1 MRNRILGI
9 ALIALVLGCLSF
21 ISNNEFKETA
31 KDNKEDKGIIFQT
44 MSLEEAKLLS
54 KKTGKLIFIDIYAS
68 WCGPCKMMA
77 KGPFKDKK
85 VGSVYNS
92 SFINLKI
99 DAEKDADG
107 EFVSRAYAVS
117 AYPTTVFI
125 DGDGKLI
132 KKFVGYRSEDN
143 LLGMA
148 EMANP
153 SVAD

>member
-1 MRNRILGI
+1 MKNRILGI
-9 ALIALVLGCLSF
+9 GLIALVLVCLSF
-21 ISNNEFKETA
+21 IGRNEFSHSKS
-31 KDNKEDKGIIFQT
+31 DQKEDKGIIFQT
-44 MSLEEAKLLS
+44 MSLEEAKALS

-77 KGPFKDKK
+77 QGPFQDEK
-85 VGSVYNS
+85 VASVYNEA
-92 SFINLKI
+92 FINLKI

-143 LLGMA
+143 LLGD
-148 EMANP
+148 ANIVLP
-153 SVAD
+153 K

>member
-1 MRNRILGI
+1 MKNRILGI
-9 ALIALVLGCLSF
+9 GLITIVLGCLSF
-21 ISNNEFKETA
+21 IGRNEFSHSKSDQKEG
-31 KDNKEDKGIIFQT
+31 KGIIFQT

-77 KGPFKDKK
+77 KGPFQDEK